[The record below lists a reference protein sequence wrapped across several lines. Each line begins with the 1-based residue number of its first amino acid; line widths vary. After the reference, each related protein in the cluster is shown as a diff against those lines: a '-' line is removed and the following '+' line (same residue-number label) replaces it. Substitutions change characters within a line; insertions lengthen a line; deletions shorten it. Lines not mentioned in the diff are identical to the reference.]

1 MKKDKYTIKS
11 NHHQIIIQMDKH
23 VLLACRGYN
32 TENKAINSSDSES
45 NTKSIKSPSGP
56 II

>member
-1 MKKDKYTIKS
+1 MKKDKHTIKS

-32 TENKAINSSDSES
+32 TENKAINSSWFR
-45 NTKSIKSPSGP
+45 IKY
-56 II
+56 